1 MSVINKKLVQI
12 QQLEAS
18 KLQAAV
24 ATAVSEFKIRYQ
36 KLLRTED
43 REKEESS
50 EACNWI
56 KNAAKHFLCL
66 YLSKCLQQALFTL

>member
-50 EACNWI
+50 EA
-56 KNAAKHFLCL
+56 L
-66 YLSKCLQQALFTL
+66 